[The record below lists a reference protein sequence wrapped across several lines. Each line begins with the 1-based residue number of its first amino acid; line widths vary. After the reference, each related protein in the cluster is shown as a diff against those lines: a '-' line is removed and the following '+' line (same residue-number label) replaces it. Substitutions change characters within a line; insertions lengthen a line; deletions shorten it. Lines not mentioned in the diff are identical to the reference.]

1 MWVMARGLTAA
12 YTPGRR
18 PSIRDQPVSADG
30 NHVDGRQPPLM
41 DDDLED
47 DAWFWILVIAGV
59 AGILIGVAMGW
70 VFRV

>member
-18 PSIRDQPVSADG
+18 PSIREQPLSADG
-30 NHVDGRQPPLM
+30 NHV
-41 DDDLED
+41 ED